1 MNLLTDALPAAIEAD
16 GRRHGILT
24 DFRDWMEFSDMLHD
38 RETDNAEKAVM
49 MAWWVDGQPE
59 ITEGLV
65 QAVLDFYKAA
75 ALFPPP
81 AADDQTDEE
90 APQKPPVFDWTVDAA
105 FVVADFRRYY
115 GMDLLTTDFLH
126 WWEFLS
132 LFRALPE
139 DSGCMKRI
147 GYRSCDLSKIKNRA
161 ERDRIRKI
169 QESIALPWEPEE
181 DFGAELWNSMAL

>member
-1 MNLLTDALPAAIEAD
+1 MNILTDALPAAIEAD
-16 GRRHGILT
+16 GRRYGILT
-24 DFRDWMEFSDMLHD
+24 DFRDWMKFSEMIHD
-38 RETDNAEKAVM
+38 RETSSAEKAVM

-75 ALFPPP
+75 VLFPPP
-81 AADDQTDEE
+81 DADDESDEE
-90 APQKPPVFDWTVDAA
+90 APQKPPVFDWSVDAA
-105 FVVADFRRYY
+105 FVLADFRRYY
-115 GMDLLTTDFLH
+115 GIDLMAVEFLH

-132 LFRALPE
+132 LFWALPE
-139 DSGCMKRI
+139 DSGCVKRI

-169 QESIALPWEPEE
+169 QESIALPWEPDE
-181 DFGAELWNSMAL
+181 DFGAELWENMGL

>member
-1 MNLLTDALPAAIEAD
+1 
-16 GRRHGILT
+16 
-24 DFRDWMEFSDMLHD
+24 
-38 RETDNAEKAVM
+38 M

-59 ITEGLV
+59 ITEKLV

-75 ALFPPP
+75 ALFP
-81 AADDQTDEE
+81 
-90 APQKPPVFDWTVDAA
+90 APDPA
-105 FVVADFRRYY
+105 FVIADFRRYY
-115 GMDLLTTDFLH
+115 GIDLMTMDFLH

-132 LFRALPE
+132 LFRAHPE

-169 QESIALPWEPEE
+169 QESIALSWEPEE
-181 DFGAELWNSMAL
+181 DFGDALWQSMGL

>member
-24 DFRDWMEFSDMLHD
+24 DFRDWVKFSEMLHD
-38 RETDNAEKAVM
+38 RETDSAEKAVM

-59 ITEGLV
+59 ITEEFV

-75 ALFPPP
+75 ALFPAPD
-81 AADDQTDEE
+81 AASDEE
-90 APQKPPVFDWTVDAA
+90 APQKPPVFDWSVDAA
-105 FVVADFRRYY
+105 FVIADFRRYY
-115 GMDLLTTDFLH
+115 GIDLMAVDFLH

-147 GYRSCDLSKIKNRA
+147 EYRSCDLSKIRNRA

-181 DFGAELWNSMAL
+181 DFGDALWQSMTL